1 MSKNT
6 EDTLMEVYQ
15 EVEKN
20 NLREKFNKQLIKMS
34 TQSKHKWKTIC
45 EKYEYAL
52 MRIKK

>member
-6 EDTLMEVYQ
+6 EDTLMEIYQ
-15 EVEKN
+15 EVKN
-20 NLREKFNKQLIKMS
+20 KNLREKFNKQLKKMS

-52 MRIKK
+52 MRIKE